1 MEKFLQTLEPLVEQ
15 GKAKGF
21 VNNVENADKLGSLV
35 EDIRDAVM
43 EYQVYICELT
53 IFDTHLTF
61 APDFVTTRPLRK
73 QLPAHSKS
81 HPLSSHKSCIV
92 TRG

>member
-53 IFDTHLTF
+53 IFDTS
-61 APDFVTTRPLRK
+61 DIRTRLRYNK
-73 QLPAHSKS
+73 TSTKTVAGS
-81 HPLSSHKSCIV
+81 
-92 TRG
+92 